1 MKRTISIIILLL
13 VNLYAH
19 PGNAEQVQLTPI
31 LPGISSTETV
41 QPDQV
46 TPSDLKKIEDAIKE
60 LEPEPEEQVS
70 LEQPTDKDDET
81 LSAFENFI
89 AGKVPSE
96 ISTKILQFGYDLFR
110 KSPSTFA
117 PVTSVPVGPDYVI
130 GPGDEIKITV
140 WGKIDGNWNV
150 TVSRDGNITLPRM
163 GVIGIAGLTFEQM
176 KDVLHK
182 EFSRYYNGFEMN
194 VTMGS
199 LRTIRIYVVGN
210 AHQPGAYTVS
220 SLSTLVSSLFESGG
234 PSKTGTMRD
243 IQIKRNGKTVVHF
256 DMYDFLLKGDKTK
269 DLRLQP
275 EDVIFIPP
283 VGPLAG
289 IAGNVKRPAIYEL
302 DDETR
307 LLQLIDMAEGLTNT
321 AFKGRFQMQR
331 TENHKLRTLLEGD
344 LLDLEENNEKDFLL
358 KDGDLVKVFSVIE
371 ANNTVLL
378 SGAVV
383 NDGEFAIVPGK
394 TKIKDIILK
403 SGGVLYYSSDEAEL
417 TRVTVTQSGP
427 VTELINIDISKALND
442 DPEHNI
448 PLEINDYLFVRTV
461 PEWNLYQTASI
472 SGEVKYP
479 GNYTIQNGELL
490 SSLIERSGG
499 YTDGAYLRGTVFTRE
514 RVKVIQQ
521 QSLVQMADRL
531 ERELFAES
539 SVAISTAI
547 SSEEI
552 AAKKAEITSKKEFI
566 GALKK
571 IKATGRMTIR
581 LAHLR
586 VLKGSE
592 FDIELEE
599 GDRLHIPKKNS
610 VVNVLGAVM
619 SRGSFVYT
627 NKLDYKDFI
636 NLAGG
641 FTKYADKKSVYVLK
655 VDGTAMHLSR
665 GLLSWSDSKNRWDVA
680 GFEEIQAIEPGDSI
694 VVPEKFERIAWLRQI
709 KDLTQILYQIAVSA
723 AVIVDIY

>member
-427 VTELINIDISKALND
+427 VTELININISKALND
-442 DPEHNI
+442 DPGHNI